1 MAKTKA
7 EKITSIEEEIRQLE
21 NRRRQLVQEQKAQE
35 RKDRTKRLCRR
46 MGLFES
52 LVPDTIPLTE
62 EQFKTFLEKTVMT
75 DHARRILDELTAQN
89 APTAP
94 AQGAETAAQ
103 GNTPPA
109 AQTAHTAREGGADGS
124 MNGAACKGNGLTPL
138 PLLFSKYALS
148 EEKNN
153 PRSGAKSQ

>member
-1 MAKTKA
+1 MAKTKT

-62 EQFKTFLEKTVMT
+62 EQFKTFLEKTVAT
-75 DHARRILDELTAQN
+75 EQSRRILDELTVQN
-89 APTAP
+89 AAK
-94 AQGAETAAQ
+94 AAVQGAEPAAQ

-109 AQTAHTAREGGADGS
+109 AKTAYTAQDSRENGDADGD
-124 MNGAACKGNGLTPL
+124 AAQG
-138 PLLFSKYALS
+138 
-148 EEKNN
+148 
-153 PRSGAKSQ
+153 

>member
-35 RKDRTKRLCRR
+35 RRDRTKRLCRR

-89 APTAP
+89 AATAP
-94 AQGAETAAQ
+94 AQGAGTAVR
-103 GNTPPA
+103 GNTQP
-109 AQTAHTAREGGADGS
+109 TIKTTHTAQEDGADGS
-124 MNGAACKGNGLTPL
+124 AAQG
-138 PLLFSKYALS
+138 
-148 EEKNN
+148 
-153 PRSGAKSQ
+153 

>member
-21 NRRRQLVQEQKAQE
+21 NRRRQLVQEQKTQE
-35 RKDRTKRLCRR
+35 RKDRAKRLCRR

-52 LVPDTIPLTE
+52 LVPDTISLTE

-75 DHARRILDELTAQN
+75 DHAHRILDGLTAQN
-89 APTAP
+89 VATAP
-94 AQGAETAAQ
+94 AQGTETAAQ

-109 AQTAHTAREGGADGS
+109 AKTAHTAREGGADGDAD
-124 MNGAACKGNGLTPL
+124 GGTAQG
-138 PLLFSKYALS
+138 
-148 EEKNN
+148 
-153 PRSGAKSQ
+153 

>member
-52 LVPDTIPLTE
+52 LVPDTLPLTE

-103 GNTPPA
+103 GNHATHRQNHPYSPRGRRRRGRGRGRGA
-109 AQTAHTAREGGADGS
+109 RVTA
-124 MNGAACKGNGLTPL
+124 
-138 PLLFSKYALS
+138 YAPTL
-148 EEKNN
+148 
-153 PRSGAKSQ
+153 A

>member
-1 MAKTKA
+1 
-7 EKITSIEEEIRQLE
+7 
-21 NRRRQLVQEQKAQE
+21 
-35 RKDRTKRLCRR
+35 

-89 APTAP
+89 AATAP

-103 GNTPPA
+103 GNTPL
-109 AQTAHTAREGGADGS
+109 TAKTTHIAREGGAGGDADGS
-124 MNGAACKGNGLTPL
+124 AAQG
-138 PLLFSKYALS
+138 
-148 EEKNN
+148 
-153 PRSGAKSQ
+153 

>member
-62 EQFKTFLEKTVMT
+62 EQFKTFLEKTVMS
-75 DHARRILDELTAQN
+75 DQARRILDELTARN

-94 AQGAETAAQ
+94 AQDAETAAQ
-103 GNTPPA
+103 GNAT
-109 AQTAHTAREGGADGS
+109 R
-124 MNGAACKGNGLTPL
+124 
-138 PLLFSKYALS
+138 
-148 EEKNN
+148 
-153 PRSGAKSQ
+153 R

>member
-62 EQFKTFLEKTVMT
+62 EQFKTFLEKTVMS
-75 DHARRILDELTAQN
+75 DQARRILDELTARN

-94 AQGAETAAQ
+94 AQDAETAAQ

-109 AQTAHTAREGGADGS
+109 AKTAHTAREDRADGDA
-124 MNGAACKGNGLTPL
+124 GGGGLQ
-138 PLLFSKYALS
+138 
-148 EEKNN
+148 
-153 PRSGAKSQ
+153 G